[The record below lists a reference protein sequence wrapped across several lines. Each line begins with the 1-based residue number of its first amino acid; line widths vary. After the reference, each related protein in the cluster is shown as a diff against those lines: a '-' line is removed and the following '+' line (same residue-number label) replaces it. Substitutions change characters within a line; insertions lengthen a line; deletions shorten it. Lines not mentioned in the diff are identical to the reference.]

1 MNVSQSLNLETTTRI
16 QQLASLIWILLLSAA
31 VHE

>member
-1 MNVSQSLNLETTTRI
+1 MNVIQSLNLETTTHI
-16 QQLASLIWILLLSAA
+16 QQLASLIWILLSAA